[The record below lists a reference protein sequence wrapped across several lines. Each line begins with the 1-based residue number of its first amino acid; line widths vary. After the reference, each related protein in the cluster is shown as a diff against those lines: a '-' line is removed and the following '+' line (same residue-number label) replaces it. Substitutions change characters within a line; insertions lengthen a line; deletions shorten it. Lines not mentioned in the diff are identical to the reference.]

1 MIECGFQ
8 DIAVPERQ
16 EKPRTLGVTM
26 MIDWGMPPGDQKD
39 VIASSG
45 LYIDKAKIAA
55 GIPRLMP
62 HDLLKTKLAAYRE
75 AGISTANGGLLTEL
89 TLKQGTYEVLLQN
102 LLEVGFEAVEV
113 SENLAPLS
121 RREKFDAVRTARQV
135 YGLRVLGEV
144 GRKEGSMTDDE
155 IIQDV
160 EIYLEAGVESVYL
173 EAAEI
178 FSGSTPR
185 ENLIGRLS
193 DNFPPEAL
201 IFELPVTVLPGV
213 TRDVKH
219 KTAAHLVQL
228 MGTEV
233 NLANVEHDE
242 LYLLECIR
250 RGLAGDTS
258 HPGGAYRLAG
268 IGNREF

>member
-1 MIECGFQ
+1 MAECGFQ
-8 DIAVPERQ
+8 GISVPERQ
-16 EKPRTLGVTM
+16 RKPRTLGLTM
-26 MIDWGMPPGDQKD
+26 MIDWGMPPGQQDD
-39 VIASSG
+39 VVAASSY
-45 LYIDKAKIAA
+45 YIDKVKIAA
-55 GIPRLMP
+55 GIPRFMP
-62 HDLLKTKLAAYRE
+62 WNLLKAKLAAYCE
-75 AGISTANGGLLTEL
+75 VGISTANGGLFTEL
-89 TLKQGTYEVLLQN
+89 TLQQGSYEVLLQN
-102 LLEVGFEAVEV
+102 LVEVGFDAVEV
-113 SENLAPLS
+113 SENLVPLS
-121 RREKFDAVRTARQV
+121 AREKSDAVRTARQV

-193 DNFPPEAL
+193 NNFPPEAL

-213 TRDVKH
+213 TRDMKH

-268 IGNREF
+268 IGNQES